1 MSENGNGHVAE
12 AEPETVKILS
22 VMDIL
27 SAADITEEVVYVPE
41 WNGSVRIRAFT
52 KGRQQELRG
61 MATDHRGKLDTE
73 KLELQLFI
81 YGVIEP
87 KFVPIQMTELREKS
101 AGALDRVIK
110 RIMAISGL
118 SEESIAE
125 AEKSD
130 ADRP

>member
-61 MATDHRGKLDTE
+61 MATDQRGKLDTE

-130 ADRP
+130 ADRS